1 MLNKK
6 IVTLTTA
13 LTLGLILNST
23 TLVNATNYEGPLNAE
38 SPVSAEITL
47 PNEIVVPPIDPDNP
61 VLPPAEP
68 TNPEV
73 GNGLSLV
80 YVSGLNFPKVEFD
93 LNKSQT
99 ILASR
104 DSGEN
109 AEGET
114 IDFDNMV
121 TVMDIRDERTDGWA
135 LRASQAEE
143 LFNGAVISMIPK
155 VSSNDMGVSVFE
167 TFEVNTSSKDFASAN
182 GSGNAGIISLGMGD
196 VELKVPAKTGV
207 GEYSTTI
214 KWELISEPQG

>member
-6 IVTLTTA
+6 IVKLTTA

-23 TLVNATNYEGPLNAE
+23 TLVNATSYEGPLNAE

-47 PNEIVVPPIDPDNP
+47 PKEIVIPPIDPENP
-61 VLPPAEP
+61 ELPPVDP
-68 TNPEV
+68 TNPEK

-93 LNKSQT
+93 LNESQT

-109 AEGET
+109 TEGET
-114 IDFDNMV
+114 IEFDNMV
-121 TVMDIRDERTDGWA
+121 TVMDVRDERTEGWA
-135 LRASQAEE
+135 LRASQTTE
-143 LFNGAVISMIPK
+143 LFNGAVINMIPK
-155 VSSNDMGVSVFE
+155 VYSNDMGVAVPPS
-167 TFEVNTSSKDFASAN
+167 FEVNTSSKDFASAN
-182 GSGNAGIISLGMGD
+182 GSGNAGIMSIGMGD
-196 VELKVPAKTGV
+196 VELQVPAKTGV

-214 KWELISEPQG
+214 KWELISEPQI